1 VKHDKRIGIRL
12 SEVQRRRVREGAE
25 SEGVSISQYIRD
37 RMFAP
42 KKDLSDIAYQL
53 HRIGVNLNQ
62 IARRVNVGDGIDP
75 DKLEKIVGEIYKEI
89 KRVRGVI

>member
-12 SEVQRRRVREGAE
+12 SEVQRRRVWEGAKSE
-25 SEGVSISQYIRD
+25 SASVSQYIRD

-53 HRIGVNLNQ
+53 HKIGVNLNQ
-62 IARRVNVGDGIDP
+62 IAKRVNVGDGVDP
-75 DKLEKIVGEIYKEI
+75 DELGKVVGEIYKEI

>member
-1 VKHDKRIGIRL
+1 VKHNKRIGIRL
-12 SEVQRRRVREGAE
+12 SEIQRRRVREGAE
-25 SEGVSISQYIRD
+25 SESVNISQYIRD

-62 IARRVNVGDGIDP
+62 IAKGVNVGDGVDP
-75 DKLEKIVGEIYKEI
+75 DELGKVVGEIYKEI